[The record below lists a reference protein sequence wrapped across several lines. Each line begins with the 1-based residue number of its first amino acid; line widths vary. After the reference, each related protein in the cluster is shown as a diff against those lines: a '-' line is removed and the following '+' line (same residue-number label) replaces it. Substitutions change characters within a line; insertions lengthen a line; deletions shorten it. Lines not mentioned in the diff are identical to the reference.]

1 MRFPYF
7 SLVATGILLTGAS
20 CNLLNVKTPTDR
32 PANGI
37 TDMASTPSPT
47 SANTIVPLPGDQM
60 PLDTTRRP
68 GWLDSRIQKLQA
80 NDRPNSPAQIYRYTY
95 KGQVVYYETTS
106 GADQFSTLYDTAGT
120 TLCHPD
126 GGLTGKGDGNCPDFE
141 KRRTGGVLVWSDQ
154 R

>member
-7 SLVATGILLTGAS
+7 PLLATGLLLMSAG
-20 CNLLNVKTPTDR
+20 CNLLNVKTPTDA
-32 PANGI
+32 PVSG
-37 TDMASTPSPT
+37 TVDQASTPSPT
-47 SANTIVPLPGDQM
+47 SANTTTALPDSGI

-68 GWLDSRIQKLQA
+68 GWLDARIKLLEAREGNRQ
-80 NDRPNSPAQIYRYTY
+80 PAQITRYRY
-95 KGQVVYYETTS
+95 KGQTVYYESAS
-106 GADQFSTLYDTAGT
+106 GADQFATLYDTAGT

-141 KRRTGGVLVWSDQ
+141 KRRTNGILVWTDQ